1 MKDDPAFGRELG
13 ALRRML
19 GDVFDGMRAG
29 DALLRRH
36 SRPDE
41 RLTATNF
48 PQEENL
54 LHEMV
59 DLLAGWKAGAAEL
72 LRRLDTA
79 TTSANLDF
87 ERLFDENAGRQSEG
101 FLRRRTHL
109 RQAAPKAIGAELV
122 SLLSA
127 SAVLGRILQEAR
139 PSIVECHRNCED
151 CLLQLATRRRQIDV
165 SLEELGRRMEQLKAQ
180 TRMRQTSGSFRPHAA
195 DDEASEEERRS
206 LALDRHAVQS
216 KEETARAERETLH
229 RLMADDEDCVE
240 ALNAGIAAVN
250 AMAAKLKVDIEG
262 RVALLK
268 AVCVQAAV
276 DFPELPGPVA
286 ALVTAF
292 EADILAGHDL
302 LQRKQRAD
310 DAFARRMTPPLPPP
324 AEWLQE
330 AGEAE
335 AAAGA

>member
-1 MKDDPAFGRELG
+1 
-13 ALRRML
+13 
-19 GDVFDGMRAG
+19 MRAG
-29 DALLRRH
+29 EALLRRH

-48 PQEENL
+48 PREESL

-59 DLLAGWKAGAAEL
+59 GLLEAWKAGAAGL
-72 LRRLDTA
+72 LRRLDMA

-87 ERLFDENAGRQSEG
+87 ERLFDENAGRQSDG

-109 RQAAPKAIGAELV
+109 GQAGPEAIAAELV

-127 SAVLGRILQEAR
+127 SAAFGQMLQEAR
-139 PSIVECHRNCED
+139 PNIVECHRNCEN
-151 CLLQLATRRRQIDV
+151 CLLQLATRRQQIDL
-165 SLEELGRRMEQLKAQ
+165 SLEELGQRMEQLKAQ
-180 TRMRQTSGSFRPHAA
+180 TRMRQTRESYRPYGA
-195 DDEASEEERRS
+195 DDEARDEERRS

-216 KEETARAERETLH
+216 KEEMVRAERETLQ

-262 RVALLK
+262 RVALLR
-268 AVCVQAAV
+268 AVAMRTAV
-276 DFPELPGPVA
+276 GFPELPEPVA
-286 ALVTAF
+286 ALVANF

-310 DAFARRMTPPLPPP
+310 DAFARRLTPPLPP
-324 AEWLQE
+324 AERLEE

-335 AAAGA
+335 AAAEA